1 MPLTPFPP
9 GPLRPCLLSGGD
21 SRRMGQDKALL
32 PHPEGGSWLE
42 RQLRLLASL
51 GEPVTLLT
59 RHSRHLELADRLA
72 EQGIRVLQPIR
83 ESAQQG
89 GPLRALQCLLDCYP
103 DGRLLL
109 CPVDMPWLQPA
120 SLARLLAA
128 GAEGEA
134 IALAHDG
141 ERSQPLLGL
150 YPATANRCS
159 RLRHFTQAGGKR
171 LQGWLEAEPL
181 NLVALPAD
189 QLRNCNHP
197 EDCRDLF

>member
-1 MPLTPFPP
+1 MPTLSR
-9 GPLRPCLLSGGD
+9 PLKPCLLSGGN

-59 RHSRHLELADRLA
+59 RHSCHLALADRLA

-83 ESAQQG
+83 EPQQQR
-89 GPLRALQCLLDCYP
+89 GPLLALQSLLDCYP
-103 DGRLLL
+103 DARILL

-120 SLARLLAA
+120 ALAHLLEA
-128 GAEGEA
+128 GSQSEA

-141 ERSQPLLGL
+141 ERTQPLLGL
-150 YPATANRCS
+150 YPATAERRR
-159 RLRHFTQAGGKR
+159 RLGRFTQAGGLG
-171 LQGWLEAEPL
+171 LQRWLAQETL
-181 NLVALPAD
+181 QLVPLPAD

-197 EDCRDLF
+197 EDCRDLC